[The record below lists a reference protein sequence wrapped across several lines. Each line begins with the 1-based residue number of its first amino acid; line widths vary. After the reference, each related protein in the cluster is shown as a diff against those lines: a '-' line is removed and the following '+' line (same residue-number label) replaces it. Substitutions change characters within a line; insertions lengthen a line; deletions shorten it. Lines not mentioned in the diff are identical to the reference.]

1 MKWAQPLVW
10 CQVSQSL
17 RPCEDQGADIG
28 AEVSHDSNKEEHK
41 SRSGAAGDTAAC
53 LLIQVWTDGGNW
65 LGMRFL
71 PAKPLIA
78 MSLQPDKRLFNLTAV
93 FPAQNG
99 YLRPDAW
106 ETTSHL
112 SQGDIRSLQQ
122 ITQSSAALGKEP
134 QGLCGKWGQKY
145 SGPHP

>member
-10 CQVSQSL
+10 CQVSLSL
-17 RPCEDQGADIG
+17 RPCGDQGADIG

-41 SRSGAAGDTAAC
+41 SRSGAARDTAAC
-53 LLIQVWTDGGNW
+53 LLIRVWMDGGNW

-71 PAKPLIA
+71 PVKPLIA
-78 MSLQPDKRLFNLTAV
+78 MSLQPDKRLFNLNAV

-99 YLRPDAW
+99 YLRPDVW
-106 ETTSHL
+106 ETTSRL
-112 SQGDIRSLQQ
+112 SQGDIRSLQE
-122 ITQSSAALGKEP
+122 ITQRSTVLGKEP